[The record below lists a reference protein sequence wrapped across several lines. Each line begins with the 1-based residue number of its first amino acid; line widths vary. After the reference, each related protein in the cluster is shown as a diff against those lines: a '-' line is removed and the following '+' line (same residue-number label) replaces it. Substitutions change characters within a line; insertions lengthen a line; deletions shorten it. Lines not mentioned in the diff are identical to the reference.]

1 MDKSYK
7 NFEVIKIRNINIS
20 RTAAII
26 RLIFSKMALLVLFR
40 FVSTC
45 TGLYLITGT
54 YQASRNCAPLITTSL
69 IIVIV
74 IIITIITTITIAIQT
89 IFNEGKHLIVGH
101 TN

>member
-26 RLIFSKMALLVLFR
+26 RLIFSKMALLVLFL